1 MKTESDLKEGRA
13 KMASSSSGEDQ
24 QVSDQLER
32 VTMQKEELLKQI
44 ALLETEIARKEK
56 EIKKMK

>member
-13 KMASSSSGEDQ
+13 KMASSGSGEDQ
-24 QVSDQLER
+24 QPSDQLDH

-44 ALLETEIARKEK
+44 ALLETEIASKEK

>member
-1 MKTESDLKEGRA
+1 MKTESDLKEARA
-13 KMASSSSGEDQ
+13 KMASSSCGEDQ
-24 QVSDQLER
+24 QLSNQLEH

-44 ALLETEIARKEK
+44 ALLETEIASKEK